1 MYLVHINNS
10 ILAEL
15 KKDKIQLIILE
26 IKNSK
31 SNITILG
38 NLKDFL
44 SIIYLS
50 KKYDK
55 RIYISYPHLIN

>member
-38 NLKDFL
+38 NLKDF
-44 SIIYLS
+44 
-50 KKYDK
+50 
-55 RIYISYPHLIN
+55 

>member
-50 KKYDK
+50 KKNNEC
-55 RIYISYPHLIN
+55 IYISYPHLIN

>member
-50 KKYDK
+50 KKYDEH
-55 RIYISYPHLIN
+55 IYISYPHLIN